1 MLDPKELSEHETERK
16 TTKREW
22 EGCNEDEEGRTWE
35 ETEELEKDGGRCSLG
50 C

>member
-1 MLDPKELSEHETERK
+1 MLDPKEVSEHETERK

-22 EGCNEDEEGRTWE
+22 EGCHEDEEGRTWE
-35 ETEELEKDGGRCSLG
+35 RWGQMKSLG